1 MASNF
6 ISSLDNKDG
15 HQTLNQKHSI
25 TNNNM
30 HRDDGDQKAVKST
43 ADTAILHKLS
53 CVEKGYYDDPYIHG
67 MSLGASGL
75 NKNNNSSNSRS
86 AAVNSTEPIIRKGTH
101 ARVKAVE
108 RAIDAFLSL
117 TLSSNIKGSGDKVS
131 LKRQIVILG
140 AGRDTTYLRYR
151 FQQTNDDDII
161 DNVNWYEVDHESII
175 VQKAHTWL
183 PNCIPKDY
191 DCKCYS
197 NGDNHDDIDRVVSYT
212 VNITPK
218 DTTCEDD
225 KQQQRNSSSNYHLI
239 GHDLRSS
246 PSKLFD
252 ILTSPKHGYDKS
264 IPTLFILECVVM
276 YLPDDASRDLLQY
289 IANSPKETEGT
300 SSDEE
305 TPFVAVVIYDPIPSN
320 DRFGQLMIDNLQKV
334 GITGRGGRTKSGQ
347 QQHQRSNSNNIDEED
362 STSPQLSL
370 ETTQTLSDQ
379 LTKLTQCGFDIATG
393 CDMMAA
399 YDYGVIS
406 LDDRRRASRCEMLDE
421 LEEFVLLMKH
431 YCLLVGVSSS
441 PNGNDRSNDCIGYQL
456 CSVCED
462 SLIGF
467 REGRSMVARK
477 NSIKN

>member
-15 HQTLNQKHSI
+15 HQSLNQKHGS

-30 HRDDGDQKAVKST
+30 HNSGGGDQKAVKST

-75 NKNNNSSNSRS
+75 VNNNNSSSRRS

-117 TLSSNIKGSGDKVS
+117 TASSGNTGSKDKVS
-131 LKRQIVILG
+131 LKRQVVILG

-151 FQQTNDDDII
+151 FQQMNNDDII
-161 DNVNWYEVDHESII
+161 HTNVNWYEVDHESII

-197 NGDNHDDIDRVVSYT
+197 NGDNHDDIDRVVSYN
-212 VNITPK
+212 VSITPK
-218 DTTCEDD
+218 DTTYEND
-225 KQQQRNSSSNYHLI
+225 KQQCSSSSSNYHLI

-252 ILTSPKHGYDKS
+252 ILTQHKHGYDKS

-276 YLPDDASRDLLQY
+276 YLPDDASRDLLRY
-289 IANSPKETEGT
+289 IANRPKETEES

-305 TPFVAVVIYDPIPSN
+305 KPFVAVVMYDPIPSN

-334 GITGRGGRTKSGQ
+334 GITGRGGRSKGGQ
-347 QQHQRSNSNNIDEED
+347 QQQQRSNSNNIDEED

-379 LTKLTQCGFDIATG
+379 LTKLKQCGFNIATG

-406 LDDRRRASRCEMLDE
+406 LDDRRRASKCEMLDE

-431 YCLLVGVSSS
+431 YCLLVGVSSLS
-441 PNGNDRSNDCIGYQL
+441 PNGNDRSDDCIGYQL
-456 CSVCED
+456 CSVGED

-467 REGRSMVARK
+467 REGRSMVARRR
-477 NSIKN
+477 

>member
-1 MASNF
+1 
-6 ISSLDNKDG
+6 
-15 HQTLNQKHSI
+15 
-25 TNNNM
+25 M
-30 HRDDGDQKAVKST
+30 HNSGGDQKAVKST

-53 CVEKGYYDDPYIHG
+53 CVEKGYYDDPYLHG

-75 NKNNNSSNSRS
+75 NKNNNSNSRRS
-86 AAVNSTEPIIRKGTH
+86 AAVNSTEPIIRKGTN
-101 ARVKAVE
+101 ARIKAIE
-108 RAIDAFLSL
+108 KAIDAFLSL
-117 TLSSNIKGSGDKVS
+117 TSSIEDGQDKAS
-131 LKRQIVILG
+131 KRQIVILG

-161 DNVNWYEVDHESII
+161 NNVNWYEVDHESII

-197 NGDNHDDIDRVVSYT
+197 NEEEHDDGIDQVVSYT
-212 VNITPK
+212 VSITPK
-218 DTTCEDD
+218 DNTCDDD
-225 KQQQRNSSSNYHLI
+225 KQQCSSSLSNYHLI
-239 GHDLRSS
+239 GHDLRSP

-276 YLPDDASRDLLQY
+276 YLPDDSSRDLLQY
-289 IANSPKETEGT
+289 IANSPKETEA
-300 SSDEE
+300 SDEE
-305 TPFVAVVIYDPIPSN
+305 KPFVAVVVYDPIPSN

-334 GITGRGGRTKSGQ
+334 GIIGRGGRTKGGCHQ
-347 QQHQRSNSNNIDEED
+347 QQHQRRSNSNNIDDED
-362 STSPQLSL
+362 SMPQLSL

-399 YDYGVIS
+399 YDHGVIL

-441 PNGNDRSNDCIGYQL
+441 SPKGNDRSDDECIGYQL
-456 CSVCED
+456 CYVGDD

-467 REGRSMVARK
+467 REGRSMVEQR
-477 NSIKN
+477 

>member
-6 ISSLDNKDG
+6 IPSLDNKDG
-15 HQTLNQKHSI
+15 HQSHQKHGST
-25 TNNNM
+25 TNNMQN
-30 HRDDGDQKAVKST
+30 GGGSQKAVKST

-53 CVEKGYYDDPYIHG
+53 CVEKGYYDDEYIRG

-75 NKNNNSSNSRS
+75 NKNNNSSSRRS
-86 AAVNSTEPIIRKGTH
+86 AAANSTEPIIRKGTH

-117 TLSSNIKGSGDKVS
+117 TASSGDKS
-131 LKRQIVILG
+131 SQDKTLKRQIVILG

-151 FQQTNDDDII
+151 FQHENNNII
-161 DNVNWYEVDHESII
+161 NNVNWYEIDHESVI

-197 NGDNHDDIDRVVSYT
+197 NDEEHDDDIDHQVVSYN
-212 VNITPK
+212 VSITPK
-218 DTTCEDD
+218 DTTCSDD

-289 IANSPKETEGT
+289 IANSPKEAEAS

-305 TPFVAVVIYDPIPSN
+305 KPFVAVVIYDPIPSN

-334 GITGRGGRTKSGQ
+334 GIIGRGGRTKGGC
-347 QQHQRSNSNNIDEED
+347 HQRRSNSNSNIDQDD
-362 STSPQLSL
+362 SASPQLLSL
-370 ETTQTLSDQ
+370 EMRQTLSDQ
-379 LTKLTQCGFDIATG
+379 LTKLTQSGFDIATG

-431 YCLLVGVSSS
+431 YCLLVGVSSCKERS
-441 PNGNDRSNDCIGYQL
+441 DRAGIDECLGYRL
-456 CSVCED
+456 CSVGDD

-467 REGRSMVARK
+467 REGRSMVERR
-477 NSIKN
+477 

>member
-6 ISSLDNKDG
+6 IPSLDNKDG
-15 HQTLNQKHSI
+15 HQILHQKHNI

-30 HRDDGDQKAVKST
+30 NNSGGDQKAVKST

-53 CVEKGYYDDPYIHG
+53 CVEKGYYDDPFIHG

-75 NKNNNSSNSRS
+75 VNNNNNSSRRS
-86 AAVNSTEPIIRKGTH
+86 SAINSTEPIIRKGTH

-117 TLSSNIKGSGDKVS
+117 TASSSNNTGSGDKVS
-131 LKRQIVILG
+131 SKRQIVILG

-151 FQQTNDDDII
+151 FQHENNNDII
-161 DNVNWYEVDHESII
+161 NNVNWYEVDHESII
-175 VQKAHTWL
+175 IQKAHTWL

-197 NGDNHDDIDRVVSYT
+197 NEDKHDGTDHQVVSYN
-212 VNITPK
+212 VSITPK

-225 KQQQRNSSSNYHLI
+225 KQQQRNSSSSNYHLI

-252 ILTSPKHGYDKS
+252 ILTSPKHRYDKS

-276 YLPDDASRDLLQY
+276 YLPDNSSRDLLRY
-289 IANSPKETEGT
+289 IANSPKETEAS

-305 TPFVAVVIYDPIPSN
+305 KPFVAVVIYDPIPSN

-334 GITGRGGRTKSGQ
+334 GIIGRGGRTKGGQ
-347 QQHQRSNSNNIDEED
+347 QQQRINSNNTEEED
-362 STSPQLSL
+362 NMPQLSL
-370 ETTQTLSDQ
+370 ETTQTLSEQ
-379 LTKLTQCGFDIATG
+379 LTKLIECGFDIATG

-399 YDYGVIS
+399 YDHGVIS

-431 YCLLVGVSSS
+431 YCLLVGVSSCS
-441 PNGNDRSNDCIGYQL
+441 KEGDDGRTGDDECIGYQL
-456 CSVCED
+456 CSVGD
-462 SLIGF
+462 VSLIGF
-467 REGRSMVARK
+467 REGRSMVEQR
-477 NSIKN
+477 

>member
-15 HQTLNQKHSI
+15 HQSLHQKHSI
-25 TNNNM
+25 TNNIMNNSG
-30 HRDDGDQKAVKST
+30 GDQKAVKST

-75 NKNNNSSNSRS
+75 VNSSRRS

-101 ARVKAVE
+101 ARIKAVE

-117 TLSSNIKGSGDKVS
+117 TSSGNKGSQDKT

-161 DNVNWYEVDHESII
+161 NNVNWYEVDHESII

-197 NGDNHDDIDRVVSYT
+197 NDEKHDGIYQVVSYN
-212 VNITPK
+212 VGITPK

-225 KQQQRNSSSNYHLI
+225 KQQRNSSSNYHLI

-252 ILTSPKHGYDKS
+252 ILTQPKHGYDKS
-264 IPTLFILECVVM
+264 IPTLFIL
-276 YLPDDASRDLLQY
+276 
-289 IANSPKETEGT
+289 
-300 SSDEE
+300 
-305 TPFVAVVIYDPIPSN
+305 
-320 DRFGQLMIDNLQKV
+320 
-334 GITGRGGRTKSGQ
+334 
-347 QQHQRSNSNNIDEED
+347 
-362 STSPQLSL
+362 
-370 ETTQTLSDQ
+370 
-379 LTKLTQCGFDIATG
+379 
-393 CDMMAA
+393 
-399 YDYGVIS
+399 
-406 LDDRRRASRCEMLDE
+406 
-421 LEEFVLLMKH
+421 
-431 YCLLVGVSSS
+431 
-441 PNGNDRSNDCIGYQL
+441 
-456 CSVCED
+456 
-462 SLIGF
+462 
-467 REGRSMVARK
+467 
-477 NSIKN
+477 